1 MSKWKNY
8 QIIVDETNQFMI
20 MKKEASMNSLQTEQ
34 EIFEKGFDSILDN
47 AHGEGGKKEVLV
59 ICGDKAHAVLY
70 ESKFSKVNNATVIL
84 KKIYEFF

>member
-34 EIFEKGFDSILDN
+34 EILISFRMKFD
-47 AHGEGGKKEVLV
+47 KR
-59 ICGDKAHAVLY
+59 
-70 ESKFSKVNNATVIL
+70 F
-84 KKIYEFF
+84 

>member
-47 AHGEGGKKEVLV
+47 AHGEGGKKEELV
-59 ICGDKAHAVLY
+59 ICEDKAHSVLY
-70 ESKFSKVNNATVIL
+70 ESKLSKEKNNTDIM
-84 KKIYEFF
+84 KKKD